1 MQIHE
6 ITTLAGAHKR
16 RKRVGRGES
25 SGAGKSAGRGNKGD
39 QSRTGGGARVF
50 TMGGQL
56 PIFRRLPKRGF
67 NNFNFRT
74 EYRAINLDLL
84 AERFTAGESVT
95 VDALRGRGLISGA
108 GTLVKVLG
116 RGELPHKLTL
126 EVHAISRSAR
136 EAVEKVGGTVRLI
149 ERKDPAALAKAKR
162 NSKKS
167 AKGGAKK
174 TAAKETT

>member
-1 MQIHE
+1 MQIHDV
-6 ITTLAGAHKR
+6 TTLAGAHKR

-67 NNFNFRT
+67 NNVNFRT
-74 EYRAINLDLL
+74 AYRAINIDVL
-84 AERFTAGESVT
+84 ADRFAAGESVT
-95 VDALRGRGLISGA
+95 PGALRDRGLLSGA

-116 RGELPHKLTL
+116 RGELKHALSL

-136 EAVEKVGGTVRLI
+136 EAVEKAGGSVKLI
-149 ERKDPAALAKAKR
+149 ERKDRAALAKARR
-162 NSKKS
+162 NTARKTGK
-167 AKGGAKK
+167 AKAR
-174 TAAKETT
+174 TSEAQPS